1 MFKDPLS
8 TLRLVWL
15 ISLFLSACLALPS
28 LMAGLWFESV
38 AKFLLVMSLM
48 LLGLKAVLYF
58 LSDKNTDKEAEAEKN

>member
-8 TLRLVWL
+8 ALRLVWF
-15 ISLFLSACLALPS
+15 ISLILAAGLALPS

-48 LLGLKAVLYF
+48 LLGLKAVQFF
-58 LSDKNTDKEAEAEKN
+58 LSDKNKDNEAEAE